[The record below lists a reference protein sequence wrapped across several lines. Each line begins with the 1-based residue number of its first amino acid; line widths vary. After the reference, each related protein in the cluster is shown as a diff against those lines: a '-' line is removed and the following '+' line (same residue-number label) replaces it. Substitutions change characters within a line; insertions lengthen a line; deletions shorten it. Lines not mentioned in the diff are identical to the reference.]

1 VIQALKNAS
10 RRLGRFLL
18 WPARRFFDPRFAGL
32 EAAIRENVQVTLD
45 ATDLL
50 GRSIADVRAAVDEA
64 NSRLVNVQAEA
75 EKASAEAE
83 KASGSYFERLMSGRP
98 SDLDDKAS
106 ALLSHEGG
114 SRGLAAQ
121 SGLWFNPPVS
131 IEYRPGAVEIGHVN
145 ERAAEMPYVFRGLAG
160 LPSGAR
166 VLDVGAAE
174 STVALSLASLGYEVT
189 ALDPRS
195 YPFSH
200 PRLVTVA
207 STLEDWNHDG
217 VFDAVVCLSTIEHL
231 GLAAYGQE
239 PDEDRADLAAMRR
252 LHELTRPGGR
262 LLLTTRFG
270 EAGADSFQR
279 TYDHAGLAE
288 LLAGWQV
295 DDESFVR
302 REDDA
307 TWVAAEPKGEAGAE
321 LVVLVTAT
329 RPE

>member
-1 VIQALKNAS
+1 VIQALKNAL

-18 WPARRFFDPRFAGL
+18 WPVRRFFDPRFAGL

-45 ATDLL
+45 ATELL
-50 GRSIADVRAAVDEA
+50 GRSVAEVRAAVDEA
-64 NSRLVNVQAEA
+64 NSRLANVQ
-75 EKASAEAE
+75 AEAE

-106 ALLSHEGG
+106 ALLNQEGG

-131 IEYRPGAVEIGHVN
+131 IEYRPGAVEIGRVN
-145 ERAAEMPYVFRGLAG
+145 ERAAEVPYVFRGLAG
-160 LPSGAR
+160 LAPGAR

-174 STVALSLASLGYEVT
+174 SIVALSLASLGYEVT
-189 ALDPRS
+189 ALDPRP

-207 STLEDWNHDG
+207 STLEDWNHTG
-217 VFDAVVCLSTIEHL
+217 VFDAVVSLSTIEHL
-231 GLAAYGQE
+231 GLGAYGQE
-239 PDEDRADLAAMRR
+239 PSEDRADLSAMQR

-279 TYDHAGLAE
+279 TYDRAGLAE
-288 LLAGWQV
+288 LLSGWQV
-295 DDESFVR
+295 EDESFVR
-302 REDDA
+302 REGDA
-307 TWVAAEPKGEAGAE
+307 TWVVAADPDGEPGAE
-321 LVVLVTAT
+321 LVVLVTAK

>member
-1 VIQALKNAS
+1 MIQALKNAL

-18 WPARRFFDPRFAGL
+18 WPVRRFFDPRFAGL

-45 ATDLL
+45 ATELL
-50 GRSIADVRAAVDEA
+50 GRSVAEVRAAVDES
-64 NSRLVNVQAEA
+64 NSRLANVQ
-75 EKASAEAE
+75 AEAE

-106 ALLSHEGG
+106 ALLNQEGG

-145 ERAAEMPYVFRGLAG
+145 ERAAEVPYVFRGLAG
-160 LPSGAR
+160 LEPGAR

-174 STVALSLASLGYEVT
+174 SIVALSLASLGYEVT
-189 ALDPRS
+189 ALDPRP
-195 YPFSH
+195 YPLSH

-207 STLEDWNHDG
+207 STLEDWNHNG
-217 VFDAVVCLSTIEHL
+217 FFDAVICLSTIEHV
-231 GLAAYGQE
+231 GLRAYGLE
-239 PDEDRADLAAMRR
+239 VGEDRADLAAMRK
-252 LHELTRPGGR
+252 LQELTKPGGR

-270 EAGADSFQR
+270 KAGADSLQR
-279 TYDHAGLAE
+279 TYDRAGLAQ
-288 LLAGWQV
+288 LLEGWAV
-295 DDESFVR
+295 EDESFVR
-302 REDDA
+302 RADDA
-307 TWVAAEPKGEAGAE
+307 TWVVAEPDGEPGVE
-321 LVVLVTAT
+321 LVALVTAT

>member
-1 VIQALKNAS
+1 VRRTLKNAL
-10 RRLGRFLL
+10 RRLGRFIL
-18 WPARRFFDPRFAGL
+18 WPARRFFDPRFTGL
-32 EAAIRENVQVTLD
+32 EAAIRENVQLTLD

-50 GRSIADVRAAVDEA
+50 GRSIAEVRAAVDEA

-75 EKASAEAE
+75 EKAS
-83 KASGSYFERLMSGRP
+83 GSYFERLMSGRP
-98 SDLDDKAS
+98 SDLDAKAS
-106 ALLSHEGG
+106 ALLNHEGG
-114 SRGLAAQ
+114 SHGLAAQ

-145 ERAAEMPYVFRGLAG
+145 ERAAEVPYVFRGLAG
-160 LPSGAR
+160 LAPGAR

-174 STVALSLASLGYEVT
+174 SMVALSLASLGYEVT
-189 ALDPRS
+189 ALDPRP

-207 STLEDWNHDG
+207 STLGDWNHDG
-217 VFDAVVCLSTIEHL
+217 VFDAVVCLSTIEHI

-239 PDEDRADLAAMRR
+239 PGEDRADLAAMRR

-279 TYDHAGLAE
+279 TYDRAGLAE
-288 LLAGWQV
+288 LLEGWQV
-295 DDESFVR
+295 EDESFVR

-307 TWVAAEPKGEAGAE
+307 TWVVAEPDDEPGVE
-321 LVVLVTAT
+321 LVVLVTAA
-329 RPE
+329 RRE